1 MDKQEILKEIESL
14 KHYDSIDW
22 NKLGGEEQN
31 LKSKALVLW
40 NKYSKDQT
48 NENIRDEYRDAR
60 DAWMVKSNTLTQYI
74 RLRHL
79 RIELA
84 KLEGF
89 DILKLNPDL
98 TIPGG
103 PETKNQPGPD
113 QKNDKGQLSLF

>member
-40 NKYSKDQT
+40 NQYSKDQT
-48 NENIRDEYRDAR
+48 NEKIRDEYRDAR

-103 PETKNQPGPD
+103 PETKVQPGPD
-113 QKNDKGQLSLF
+113 PKNDKGQLSLF